1 LAMAVAAASVAQAS
15 DVFQF
20 MKPQLDENMPS
31 DKPYGEPIH
40 SSIKKNGFGMTVEED
55 IYANNYA
62 ETTLK
67 APLLPFHADV
77 AQHVSIIE

>member
-1 LAMAVAAASVAQAS
+1 
-15 DVFQF
+15 
-20 MKPQLDENMPS
+20 MPS